1 MIYIA
6 NTLITLGTL
15 LLVISGIG
23 LLTLPDFYA
32 RAHAVSKSETFA
44 MFLLFTGLLFR
55 PELSVGA
62 GPRLAVIILF
72 MVIANPT
79 AVHALVRAALRRG
92 VTPVIRTD
100 ESRAKRLFGGEQ

>member
-15 LLVISGIG
+15 MLIVSSIG
-23 LLTLPDFYA
+23 LITLPDFYS

-44 MFLLFTGLLFR
+44 VFLLFTGLLFR
-55 PELSVGA
+55 PELTLGA
-62 GPRLAVIILF
+62 GVRLAIIILF

-79 AVHALVRAALRRG
+79 AVHALVRAAIRRG
-92 VTPVIRTD
+92 ITPVVRTD
-100 ESRAKRLFGGEQ
+100 ESQAKRLFGGDQ